1 MGTSLRDLR
10 TLLETVLQFDR
21 DESRNHIRYF
31 LRVNDRVVAET
42 HYSHSWRGSTQIDD
56 STVSKQSRQLKC
68 SSPKF
73 LRRLLAGEAGKKDYL
88 DDLLKNK
95 HISQEEFDTLSSM

>member
-31 LRVNDRVVAET
+31 LWVNDRVVAET

-68 SSPKF
+68 SSPK
-73 LRRLLAGEAGKKDYL
+73 AGEAGRKDYL